1 MPTLFYDPKLIIY
14 DFQKRYQITMSLE
27 FAACADKQLT
37 PLFEQLTGLKINK
50 QISVSTFSEFN
61 FSLNIGIISKFPL
74 FIYVNH
80 NWNPVTVTWQSRSG
94 RVYRLADTD
103 IDCQDVAF
111 GLEGLDAA
119 LLHRQLYPGYRF
131 PFKLKDLS
139 YELTVNRLNVDCT
152 LTLHL
157 RPEHAAEAGRAASLV
172 DDFLHGFNQASER
185 RGRRPGLVHNWK
197 WAVAGGGSC
206 ITFEL
211 DLGSAGPNLFKK
223 LLPFLS
229 GLNFFNKTVIE

>member
-1 MPTLFYDPKLIIY
+1 MNTLFCDLQTTVNWFRK
-14 DFQKRYQITMSLE
+14 FYQTTISYE
-27 FAACADKQLT
+27 FVACADQQLT

-50 QISVSTFSEFN
+50 QISISWAHEWEF
-61 FSLNIGIISKFPL
+61 FLTTGPISKVPFY
-74 FIYVNH
+74 IYVNH

-229 GLNFFNKTVIE
+229 KADIFNAVTVN